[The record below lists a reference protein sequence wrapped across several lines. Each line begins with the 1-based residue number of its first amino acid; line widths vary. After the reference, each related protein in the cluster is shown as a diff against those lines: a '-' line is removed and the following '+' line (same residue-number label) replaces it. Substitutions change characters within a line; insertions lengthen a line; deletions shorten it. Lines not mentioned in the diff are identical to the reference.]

1 MSLKK
6 IAQMTGTSISTV
18 SRVLNNTSSS
28 CASQEVKDKIW
39 AAAQQIQYVP
49 NSSAKALKK
58 GASVQS
64 IPQYSFYIVLGRISN
79 LNDDPFFYE
88 LYRCLQNHIFK
99 NSYVIAGTLTLQDK
113 LPPIQANQGFI
124 ILGRC
129 PLEYVQTLKK
139 KTKNIIGIWRNASSY
154 EIDEILCDGEK
165 AAHMAVEYLLEHH
178 HTSIAYIGDCS
189 YESRYVGY
197 CRALMEHHIPFN
209 HSIIFSTD
217 QTKESGFHATK
228 QLFQSIK
235 KEQEHP
241 CATALLCANDITAIG
256 VLDALKTYPK
266 KLREQFA
273 IISIDDIDES
283 GTTKPMLTTI
293 HIPRN
298 EMAHMALKI
307 LTDRISGYHLETLRV
322 EFPPRLIV
330 RDSCPPNLKEKN
342 YLNSKGI

>member
-6 IAQMTGTSISTV
+6 IAQMTGTSVSTV

-28 CASQEVKDKIW
+28 CASQKVKDKIW

-58 GASVQS
+58 GTSVQS
-64 IPQYSFYIVLGRISN
+64 MPQYSFYIVLGRISN

-88 LYRCLQNHIFK
+88 LCRCLQNHIFK
-99 NSYVIAGTLTLQDK
+99 NGYIIAGTLNLQD
-113 LPPIQANQGFI
+113 PIPAIQSNQGFI

-129 PLEYVQTLKK
+129 PMEYIQMLKK
-139 KTKNIIGIWRNASSY
+139 KTKNLIGIWRNASSY

-165 AAHMAVEYLLEHH
+165 AAQMAVEYLLEHH

-197 CRALMEHHIPFN
+197 CKALMEHHIPFN

-217 QTKESGFHATK
+217 QTKESGYQAGC
-228 QLFQSIK
+228 QLFQSVTK
-235 KEQEHP
+235 AQEHT

-256 VLDALKTYPK
+256 VLEALKTYPK
-266 KLREQFA
+266 KLRERFA

-283 GTTKPMLTTI
+283 GNTKPMLTTI

-307 LTDRISGYHLETLRV
+307 LTDRISNCHSETLRV

-330 RDSCPPNLKEKN
+330 RDSCPANTER
-342 YLNSKGI
+342 